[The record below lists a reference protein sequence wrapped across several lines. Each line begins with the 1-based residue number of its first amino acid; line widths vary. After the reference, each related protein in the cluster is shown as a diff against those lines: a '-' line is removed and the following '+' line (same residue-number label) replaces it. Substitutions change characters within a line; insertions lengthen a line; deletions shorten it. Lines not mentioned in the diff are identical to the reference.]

1 MLRVSKLTD
10 YGTVILA
17 RMALSPAATYSA
29 ASLAQQVTLPAST
42 VSKLLKIMS
51 RNGLLYS
58 SRGKHGGYT
67 LAKTPQEISL
77 ADVINALEGPVGLTE
92 CSRHSGLCQLES
104 HCAIRQQWQGINGV
118 IHKALQQV
126 SLETLLRQ
134 PAQIEPS
141 ANIKEPSANIKEPSA
156 NNTKPS
162 TDNREPSATNTELST
177 ESEEYFDLKI

>member
-10 YGTVILA
+10 YGTVILT

-51 RNGLLYS
+51 RYGLLYS
-58 SRGKHGGYT
+58 SRGKQGGYT
-67 LAKTPQEISL
+67 LAKPPQEISL
-77 ADVINALEGPVGLTE
+77 ADVINALEGPIGLTE
-92 CSRHSGLCQLES
+92 CSRQSGLCQLES

-118 IHKALQQV
+118 IHKALQQL

-134 PAQIEPS
+134 PDQIQPS
-141 ANIKEPSANIKEPSA
+141 ASNKEPL
-156 NNTKPS
+156 
-162 TDNREPSATNTELST
+162 ATNTEQSADT
-177 ESEEYFDLKI
+177 EEYFDLKM

>member
-58 SRGKHGGYT
+58 SRGKQGGYT
-67 LAKTPQEISL
+67 LAKAPQEISL
-77 ADVINALEGPVGLTE
+77 ADIINALEGPIGLTE
-92 CSRHSGLCQLES
+92 CSIQSGLCQLES
-104 HCAIRQQWQGINGV
+104 HCAIRQQWLGINGV

-134 PAQIEPS
+134 TAQIQPS
-141 ANIKEPSANIKEPSA
+141 ASNE
-156 NNTKPS
+156 
-162 TDNREPSATNTELST
+162 
-177 ESEEYFDLKI
+177 